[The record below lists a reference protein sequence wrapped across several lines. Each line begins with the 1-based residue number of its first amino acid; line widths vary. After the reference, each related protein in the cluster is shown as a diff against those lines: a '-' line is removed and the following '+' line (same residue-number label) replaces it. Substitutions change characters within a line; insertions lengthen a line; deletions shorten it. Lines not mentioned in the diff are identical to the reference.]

1 MELFILI
8 IQIIL
13 AILMGYYA
21 VPKLIFSKETL
32 KAKGGEKM
40 DYVDNLSSFSLVVIG
55 LIELFTALGL
65 ILSGFMAGFMWL
77 CILSCLIIIV
87 TMIGA
92 LFLHIVRKDGGKAIL
107 VNFLYIFISSVVLFG
122 NLYFNYL

>member
-8 IQIIL
+8 IQISL

-65 ILSGFMAGFMWL
+65 ILSGFMVNVK
-77 CILSCLIIIV
+77 IIMSI
-87 TMIGA
+87 IFSRKKSKKA
-92 LFLHIVRKDGGKAIL
+92 LQNTI
-107 VNFLYIFISSVVLFG
+107 
-122 NLYFNYL
+122 